1 MPLAQPKQHKNR
13 TRKFRTFLSDFRVL
27 PSIIAVGLF
36 IIAIYIDHLTQ
47 QNYLQE
53 QRLMIGQQASTTKA
67 KLEGNINNN
76 IQAILA
82 LIAAVKSEPKMD
94 QNRYS
99 QLAKH
104 LFNEDNQLKIIAI
117 APDLIISNTYPLK
130 GNEKTIG
137 FDYRTN
143 KQQLPGVLLA
153 KETKKM
159 ILAGPINLIQG
170 GLGFIVRIPIFL
182 PQSPNDFWGVASA
195 VIDAEAFFEESGLH
209 DEDLGIDIAIQG
221 FNGQLGEDRVFFGNP
236 DIVKQQP
243 VSSNIELPYGHW
255 KVYITPKSGWSTIP
269 PDIFYKRAAL
279 VFVLVFILLPIFY
292 SSWLNRKQK
301 SESERLKNLFSIS
314 PVGIVLNDYKT
325 GRFIN
330 CNDTFLQ
337 NTQFTLDELKNKA
350 FRDLTPKKY
359 FEQDSANIQKLI
371 KDGGYGPYE
380 KEVLTKNGH
389 AYPAV
394 LNGILSADENGKPYV
409 WSFIIDITEN
419 KNAQKKILLQN
430 QTLELVID
438 STLVGIW
445 DWNIQTGALI
455 LNERWAEIIGYTL
468 DELSPISIDTWMKYA
483 YPDDLEESNR
493 RLNECW
499 EAPGR
504 SYIYEARMRH
514 KDGSLRWVLDS
525 GKVVEWADD
534 GSPIRMVGTHLDITE
549 QKEIQDSLEIA
560 LEKSKIAAKTKSDF
574 LATMSHEIRT
584 PMNGILGMLELLDK
598 SQLDT
603 EQSRKVNIAQSSANS
618 LLTIIDDILD
628 FSKMD
633 AGKLAIESIDFN
645 LRAIIDSCVESLC
658 VKAYEKDLA
667 IIIDNIDIDS
677 IYVKGD
683 PNRVRQIFMNILG
696 NAIKFT
702 HDGEVSITSKLITKN
717 NVILFECQILDT
729 GIGIPSDKI
738 HDLFSSFS
746 QVDAST
752 TRQYGG
758 TGLGLSI
765 SKKLARLMNGDI
777 TVNSQLHSGSQFTI
791 TLQFEPAKN
800 LDTFHQLANLDHLH
814 ILVFDENKTGLNTLS
829 RQLESWGAKVQS
841 CKDVKECENSLS
853 KHQFDFIFVNNCQA
867 DSTPLTSH
875 TSATRIHISQ
885 LDAQTAKN
893 KSDNFDVFFQA
904 PLTTENLLSCF
915 NQTMLN
921 KPSDHVVEHTNSIK
935 GAHILLVE
943 DIPFNQEV
951 ACLMLDEL
959 GVTAHIAEN
968 GKDALT
974 KLKDSQKY
982 DLILMDCQ
990 MPEMDGFEATRKI
1003 RSGAAGNQFTQV
1015 PIIALTANAMASD
1028 KEQCLAAGMTD
1039 YLSKPIDIL
1048 KLESMLNKHLANT

>member
-1 MPLAQPKQHKNR
+1 M
-13 TRKFRTFLSDFRVL
+13 
-27 PSIIAVGLF
+27 
-36 IIAIYIDHLTQ
+36 
-47 QNYLQE
+47 
-53 QRLMIGQQASTTKA
+53 
-67 KLEGNINNN
+67 
-76 IQAILA
+76 
-82 LIAAVKSEPKMD
+82 
-94 QNRYS
+94 
-99 QLAKH
+99 
-104 LFNEDNQLKIIAI
+104 
-117 APDLIISNTYPLK
+117 
-130 GNEKTIG
+130 
-137 FDYRTN
+137 
-143 KQQLPGVLLA
+143 
-153 KETKKM
+153 
-159 ILAGPINLIQG
+159 
-170 GLGFIVRIPIFL
+170 
-182 PQSPNDFWGVASA
+182 
-195 VIDAEAFFEESGLH
+195 
-209 DEDLGIDIAIQG
+209 
-221 FNGQLGEDRVFFGNP
+221 
-236 DIVKQQP
+236 
-243 VSSNIELPYGHW
+243 
-255 KVYITPKSGWSTIP
+255 
-269 PDIFYKRAAL
+269 
-279 VFVLVFILLPIFY
+279 
-292 SSWLNRKQK
+292 
-301 SESERLKNLFSIS
+301 KNLFSIS

-325 GRFIN
+325 GQFIN

-1003 RSGAAGNQFTQV
+1003 RSGAAGNQFTHV